1 MKVIKTEHRHVDLET
16 KTEAWRQGLAHK
28 AIHNRNQRI
37 ASSRKDNE
45 DSIMQ
50 ELFAREILP
59 AWRVARAFV
68 GGPEVA
74 GNSCNPIIS
83 FLIEI
88 MTFMFSTLIKHLY
101 FATFLIV

>member
-1 MKVIKTEHRHVDLET
+1 MLTEMYANQSGFEVGHRARPLAPVEAVKVIKSEHRHVDLET
-16 KTEAWRQGLAHK
+16 KKEAWRQGLAHK

-37 ASSRKDNE
+37 TSSRKDNE

-59 AWRVARAFV
+59 AWRAARAFV

-74 GNSCNPIIS
+74 GTSS
-83 FLIEI
+83 
-88 MTFMFSTLIKHLY
+88 
-101 FATFLIV
+101 V

>member
-1 MKVIKTEHRHVDLET
+1 MDMSLQPVEAVKVIKSEHRHVDLET

-37 ASSRKDNE
+37 TSNRKDNE

-59 AWRVARAFV
+59 AWRAARAFV

-74 GNSCNPIIS
+74 G
-83 FLIEI
+83 
-88 MTFMFSTLIKHLY
+88 T
-101 FATFLIV
+101 